1 MIEKLAHLQP
11 EMVLFIATC
20 IVMVLGLSRSLAWRR
35 LCGPVS
41 ALALGTAAVVAIR
54 PLTIFGQAIDPMGRA
69 FFFPDLL
76 PFAKV
81 LVAGVGFV
89 LLLLIEGTVDR
100 HEEDQLAAGKGEY
113 NALRMNRAEFH
124 AFFLFSLTGVML
136 CASATDL
143 IWLFLALELTSLP
156 TYVMVTIS
164 GRTALGLR
172 AEKSSRAQEAGVK
185 YFFLGALGAA
195 TFLYGFSLLYGAS
208 GTTDLQRI
216 AEVFASNGLSSLA
229 IAGLLLSIIGI
240 SFKIAAVPMHFY
252 TPDVYQ
258 GASATVGAFLAFVPK
273 TAGFF
278 ALMLIVGTV
287 GWSYTQGSN
296 VPGDAGTSLPDVLR
310 VTLWVVAAMTMSVG
324 NVLALLQTNVKRVL
338 AYSSIAH
345 SGYMLVGLIT
355 GPGRGDITDNGLAA
369 VLFYLLCYG
378 VMNLGTF
385 AVLACLERTGR
396 EGERSEIESFEDLK
410 GLCRTRPFLGW
421 TLVLC
426 SLSLLGL
433 PPLLG
438 FFGKFTLFTAGL
450 AAGEIVLII
459 VLALN
464 SAIAAYYY
472 LRLAFSPIID
482 APGKSAGE
490 LTPNP
495 FESRRVAAIASA
507 AGVIVLVIFGNTFLS
522 MSREAGG
529 YVAVKQSVPILPEP
543 TAFSQPVEDA
553 SGSARAE
560 GPLQGK
566 TMPSNH
572 AQGGH

>member
-11 EMVLFIATC
+11 EIVLFIATC

-41 ALALGTAAVVAIR
+41 ALALGVAAILAIR
-54 PLTIFGQAIDPMGRA
+54 PLDLLGHTSDPMNRS

-100 HEEDQLAAGKGEY
+100 DEEDELAAGRGSY

-143 IWLFLALELTSLP
+143 VWLFLALELTSLP

-164 GRTALGLR
+164 GRTALGVR
-172 AEKSSRAQEAGVK
+172 GEKGSRAQEAGVK

-195 TFLYGFSLLYGAS
+195 TFLYGFALLYGATGS
-208 GTTDLQRI
+208 TDLGRI
-216 AEVFASNGLSSLA
+216 AKVFADNGLSSLA
-229 IAGLLLSIIGI
+229 LAGLLLSILGV

-278 ALMLIVGTV
+278 ALMLLVGTV
-287 GWSYTQGSN
+287 GWSFAPGSV
-296 VPGDAGTSLPDVLR
+296 VPSEAGTSLPDVLR
-310 VTLWVVAAMTMSVG
+310 VTLWVIAAMTMTIG
-324 NVLALLQTNVKRVL
+324 NVLALLQTNVKRIL

-378 VMNLGTF
+378 VMNIGTF
-385 AVLACLERTGR
+385 AVLACIERPGPG
-396 EGERSEIESFEDLK
+396 GERSEIESFEDLK
-410 GLCRTRPFLGW
+410 GLCRTRPALGW
-421 TLVLC
+421 TLVVC

-450 AAGEIVLII
+450 AAGEIVLVI

-472 LRLAFSPIID
+472 LRLAFAPIID
-482 APGKSAGE
+482 NPSKSADE
-490 LTPNP
+490 LRPSP
-495 FESRRVAAIASA
+495 FESRRVAALASA
-507 AGVIVLVIFGNTFLS
+507 AGVIVLAIFGNTFLD
-522 MSREAGG
+522 MSRQAAG
-529 YVAVKQSVPILPEP
+529 YVSVKQSLPALPLVPESRIMPAGTHDHAVEP
-543 TAFSQPVEDA
+543 TPA
-553 SGSARAE
+553 SSHEAGATPA
-560 GPLQGK
+560 
-566 TMPSNH
+566 
-572 AQGGH
+572 GH